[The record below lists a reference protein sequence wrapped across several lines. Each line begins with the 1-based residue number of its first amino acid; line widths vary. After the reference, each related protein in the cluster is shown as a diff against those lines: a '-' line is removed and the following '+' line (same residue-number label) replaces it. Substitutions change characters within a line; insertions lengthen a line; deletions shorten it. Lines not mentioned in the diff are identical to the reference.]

1 MKISIVVPVFNDVRV
16 KRALESILA
25 QQHDHEL
32 EIIVVDAGSTDG
44 TFDIL
49 KAYKERLSVLIS
61 EPDEGVYDG
70 MNKGIQRATGD
81 IVGILNA
88 DDQYNDSL
96 VIRDVAAV
104 FCSEATDVCYGNQ
117 IFTTRAGRV
126 IRYWKAGRFRR
137 AKWYFG
143 WMPPHPTFFVR
154 RRVYERYGAFDLQY
168 PIAADYELML
178 RFLFKHRTSVKY
190 LNRVM
195 VNMAPGGLSNR
206 SVSAIVKANIEVA
219 RAWKNNNLQGGLFV
233 PLLKPASKVF
243 QYMRR
248 P

>member
-104 FCSEATDVCYGNQ
+104 FCSEAIDVCYGNQ

-137 AKWYFG
+137 SKWYFG

-233 PLLKPASKVF
+233 PILKPASKVF

>member
-16 KRALESILA
+16 KRALESIFA

-44 TFDIL
+44 TFGIL
-49 KAYKERLSVLIS
+49 DAYRERLSVLIS

-70 MNKGIQRATGD
+70 MNKGIQLATGD

-104 FCSEATDVCYGNQ
+104 FGSEGVEVCYGNQ

-126 IRYWKAGRFRR
+126 IRYWKAGCFRR

-206 SVSAIVKANIEVA
+206 SISAVVKANIEVA

>member
-104 FCSEATDVCYGNQ
+104 FCSETIDVCYGNQ

>member
-49 KAYKERLSVLIS
+49 KTYRERLSVLIS

-104 FCSEATDVCYGNQ
+104 FCSEAIDVCYGNQ
-117 IFTTRAGRV
+117 IFTTRTGRV

>member
-16 KRALESILA
+16 KRALESIFA

-44 TFDIL
+44 TFGIL
-49 KAYKERLSVLIS
+49 DAYRERLSVLIS

-104 FCSEATDVCYGNQ
+104 FGSEGVEVCYGNQ

-126 IRYWKAGRFRR
+126 IRYWKAGCFRR

-206 SVSAIVKANIEVA
+206 SISAVVKANIEVA

>member
-44 TFDIL
+44 TFGIL
-49 KAYKERLSVLIS
+49 DAYRERLSVLIS

-70 MNKGIQRATGD
+70 MNKGIQLATGD

-104 FCSEATDVCYGNQ
+104 FGSEGVEVCYGNQ

-126 IRYWKAGRFRR
+126 IRYWKAGCFRR

-206 SVSAIVKANIEVA
+206 SISAVVKANIEVA